1 MKNKSIFWGILL
13 ASIGILWILKSL
25 GIIYFS
31 CFLFLKLWP
40 LILIW
45 VGIKLLPIPD
55 KWKII
60 LNIAVLFLGITFLL
74 IFSNSKCCNSKW
86 KHFSICSKEWN
97 FDDDDAPL
105 SINNQSIIK
114 YEEYENAHLDL
125 TASAGKLVFETGEEL
140 IAIRETEKSNSTINI
155 TSKIEDDNRVFIK
168 AEVHPFKNKVI
179 HVGGKNS
186 HQYNILLSNSP
197 IWEMDL
203 DLNAAAG
210 ELDLSEFKVKEL
222 EIESNASALDIK
234 LGSLYPEV
242 NVKIESNAS
251 AVEIAVPKN
260 MKCLLK
266 KDDSALSSFSV
277 TGLTKESNSRYVS
290 TGNNETAGVINISI
304 GTNVSSVEVKRY

>member
-13 ASIGILWILKSL
+13 VSIGILWILKSL
-25 GIIYFS
+25 GVIYFS
-31 CFLFLKLWP
+31 WIIFWKLWP

-45 VGIKLLPIPD
+45 VGVKLLPIQD
-55 KWKII
+55 NWKII
-60 LNIAVLFLGITFLL
+60 LNTTVLFLGIAFLL
-74 IFSNSKCCNSKW
+74 IYSNSKCCSSKW
-86 KHFSICSKEWN
+86 ECFSFCSDRSSREE
-97 FDDDDAPL
+97 DISV
-105 SINNQSIIK
+105 SIKNQSIIK
-114 YEEYENAHLDL
+114 YEECFENAHLDL
-125 TASAGKLVFETGEEL
+125 SASAGKLVFETGKEL

-155 TSKIEDDNRVFIK
+155 ISKIDDDNNVKIK
-168 AEVHPFKNKVI
+168 AEVHPLTNGI
-179 HVGGKNS
+179 VGNNS
-186 HQYNILLSNSP
+186 HKYNILLNNSP
-197 IWEMDL
+197 IWDMDL
-203 DLNAAAG
+203 DLKATAG
-210 ELDLSEFKVKEL
+210 EVDLSKFKVKEL